1 MKIFHINSYKQKVAI
16 LAVTALPLIGFV
28 SSCKKDFLV
37 AAPELT
43 LPDQDAFANPTRIL
57 GQVNGLYVSLKSGS
71 FLGGRYEIYND
82 IRAEEFTN
90 RLSNNVTG
98 YDVYGGT
105 NNSTNTYIASFWSQG
120 YLTINRVN
128 LFLKGIETNS
138 TVLTPALNAN
148 YIGEAKFIRALSYF
162 SLIQIFAKPYVQ
174 NNGASRGLPLR
185 LQPETS
191 LANNALKSSTVAAV
205 YAQILKDLDDAEAGL
220 PDTYSASG
228 AAETALLRTTRAHK
242 NTAIALKTR
251 VYLAMGNYAKVIE
264 EGNKLVP
271 QVAPFINTARTPQA
285 LQANVANVFA
295 APYTTSESIFSLPMA
310 DTNAPG
316 TQNQLG
322 YYYNSN
328 VEYFLNQTGAGIY
341 ADAAWPA
348 TDARK
353 SSLTGNVALSSTS
366 TVRRVIKFSG
376 TSPFIDYVPI
386 IRYAEVLL
394 NVAEAEA
401 LVTGGNLVRSRA
413 ILQAVRT
420 RSDATYV
427 FGVFATPAD
436 QVNAILKERRIELL
450 AEGFRYNDLARKAT
464 PLPSFGIGAAVP
476 VTDDRYT
483 FAIPLAEINTN
494 SEVNNF

>member
-1 MKIFHINSYKQKVAI
+1 MKIFHTNSYKLKIAA
-16 LAVTALPLIGFV
+16 LAVTALPFIGLI

-37 AAPELT
+37 AAPELS

-57 GQVNGLYVSLKSGS
+57 GQINGLYVSAKSGA
-71 FLGGRYEIYND
+71 FLGGRYQVYND
-82 IRAEEFTN
+82 IRAEEFVN

-105 NNSTNTYIASFWSQG
+105 NNSANTYMSTFWSQG

-128 LFLKGIETNS
+128 LFLKGIEANS

-148 YIGEAKFIRALSYF
+148 YIGEAKFVRALTYF
-162 SLIQIFAKPYVQ
+162 SLIQIFAKPYIL
-174 NNGASRGLPLR
+174 NNGTSRGMPLR

-220 PDTYSASG
+220 PDGQGSAL
-228 AAETALLRTTRAHK
+228 ANTTRAHK

-251 VYLAMGNYAKVIE
+251 VYLTMGNYAKVIE

-271 QVAPFINTARTPQA
+271 QAAPFVNTARTAHA
-285 LQANVANVFA
+285 LQASVANVFA
-295 APYTTSESIFSLPMA
+295 APYTTSESIFSFPMA

-322 YYYNSN
+322 YYYNAN
-328 VEYFLNQTGAGIY
+328 LEYFLNQTGAGIY
-341 ADAAWPA
+341 ADATWPA
-348 TDARK
+348 SDTRK
-353 SSLTGNVALSSTS
+353 SALTGNIALSATN
-366 TVRRVIKFSG
+366 TVRRVIKFSA
-376 TSPFIDYVPI
+376 TSPFIDFVPI

-401 LVTGGNLVRSRA
+401 LTPGGNLVRSRA
-413 ILQAVRT
+413 LLQAVRT
-420 RSDATYV
+420 RSDATFV
-427 FGVFATPAD
+427 FGTFATSTD
-436 QVNAILKERRIELL
+436 LVNAILKERRIELL
-450 AEGFRYNDLARKAT
+450 AEGFRYNDLARKAA
-464 PLPSFGIGAAVP
+464 PLPSFGVGSAVP
-476 VTDDRYT
+476 VNDDRYT
-483 FAIPLAEINTN
+483 FPIPVSELNTN

>member
-1 MKIFHINSYKQKVAI
+1 MKIFHINSYKLKVAT
-16 LAVTALPLIGFV
+16 LAVTALPLIGLV

-71 FLGGRYEIYND
+71 FLGGRYQIYND

-128 LFLKGIETNS
+128 LFLRGIEANS

-205 YAQILKDLDDAEAGL
+205 YAQIIKDLDDAEAGL
-220 PDTYSASG
+220 PDGQGSAL
-228 AAETALLRTTRAHK
+228 ANTTRAHK

-271 QVAPFINTARTPQA
+271 QVAPFTNTARTPHA
-285 LQANVANVFA
+285 LQANVASVFA

-376 TSPFIDYVPI
+376 TSPFIDFVPI

-464 PLPSFGIGAAVP
+464 SLPSFGIGTAIP
-476 VTDDRYT
+476 VSDDRYT

>member
-1 MKIFHINSYKQKVAI
+1 MKIFHINSYKLKVAT
-16 LAVTALPLIGFV
+16 LAVTTLPLIGLV
-28 SSCKKDFLV
+28 SSCKKEFLV

-128 LFLKGIETNS
+128 LFLRGIEANS

-162 SLIQIFAKPYVQ
+162 SLIQIFAKPYVL

-205 YAQILKDLDDAEAGL
+205 YAQIIKDLDDAEAGL
-220 PDTYSASG
+220 PDGQGSAL
-228 AAETALLRTTRAHK
+228 ANTTRAHK

-271 QVAPFINTARTPQA
+271 QVAPFVNTARTAHA

-322 YYYNSN
+322 YYYNAN

-341 ADAAWPA
+341 ADAAWPS

-366 TVRRVIKFSG
+366 TVRRVTKFSG
-376 TSPFIDYVPI
+376 TSPFIDFVPI

-413 ILQAVRT
+413 ILQAVRN
-420 RSDATYV
+420 RSDASYV
-427 FGVFATPAD
+427 FGVFATPTDLA
-436 QVNAILKERRIELL
+436 NAILKERRIELL
-450 AEGFRYNDLARKAT
+450 AEGFRYNDLARKAA
-464 PLPSFGIGAAVP
+464 PLPSFGVGTAVP
-476 VTDDRYT
+476 VSDDRYT
-483 FAIPLAEINTN
+483 FAIPLAEVNTN

>member
-1 MKIFHINSYKQKVAI
+1 MKIFHINSYKLKVAT
-16 LAVTALPLIGFV
+16 LAVTALPLIGLV

-37 AAPELT
+37 AEPELT

-71 FLGGRYEIYND
+71 FLGGRYAIYND

-128 LFLKGIETNS
+128 LFLRGMEANA

-148 YIGEAKFIRALSYF
+148 YIGEAKFVRALSYF

-174 NNGASRGLPLR
+174 NNGTSRGLPLR

-205 YAQILKDLDDAEAGL
+205 YAQIIKDLDDAEAGL
-220 PDTYSASG
+220 PDGQGSAL
-228 AAETALLRTTRAHK
+228 ANTTRAHK

-271 QVAPFINTARTPQA
+271 QVAPFVNTARTAHA
-285 LQANVANVFA
+285 LQANVVNVFA

-322 YYYNSN
+322 YYYNAN
-328 VEYFLNQTGAGIY
+328 VEYFLNQTGSGIY

-348 TDARK
+348 ADARK

-366 TVRRVIKFSG
+366 TVRRVIKFSS
-376 TSPFIDYVPI
+376 TSPFIDFVPI

-401 LVTGGNLVRSRA
+401 SVTGGNLVRSRA
-413 ILQAVRT
+413 ILEAVRK
-420 RSDATYV
+420 RSDANYV
-427 FGVFATPAD
+427 FGALATPTD
-436 QVNAILKERRIELL
+436 LVNAILKERRIELL
-450 AEGFRYNDLARKAT
+450 AEGFRYNDLARKAA
-464 PLPSFGIGAAVP
+464 PLPSFGIGAAIP
-476 VTDDRYT
+476 VSDDRYT

>member
-1 MKIFHINSYKQKVAI
+1 MKIFHINSYKLKVAT
-16 LAVTALPLIGFV
+16 LAVTALPLIGLV

-71 FLGGRYEIYND
+71 LLGGRYEIYND

-174 NNGASRGLPLR
+174 NNGSSRGLPLR

-205 YAQILKDLDDAEAGL
+205 YAQIIKDLDDAEAGL
-220 PDTYSASG
+220 PDGQGSAL
-228 AAETALLRTTRAHK
+228 ANTTRAHK

-271 QVAPFINTARTPQA
+271 QVAPFINAARTPHA

-366 TVRRVIKFSG
+366 TVRRVTKFSG
-376 TSPFIDYVPI
+376 TSPFIDFVPI

-420 RSDATYV
+420 RSDAAYV
-427 FGVFATPAD
+427 FGAFATPTD
-436 QVNAILKERRIELL
+436 LVNAILKERRIELL

-464 PLPSFGIGAAVP
+464 PLPSFGIGTTVP
-476 VTDDRYT
+476 VSDDRYT

>member
-1 MKIFHINSYKQKVAI
+1 MKIFHINSYKLKVAA
-16 LAVTALPLIGFV
+16 LAVTALPLIGLV

-37 AAPELT
+37 AAPELN

-128 LFLKGIETNS
+128 LFLRGIEVNS

-205 YAQILKDLDDAEAGL
+205 YAQIIKDLDDAEAGL
-220 PDTYSASG
+220 PDGQGSAL
-228 AAETALLRTTRAHK
+228 ANTTRAHK

-271 QVAPFINTARTPQA
+271 QVAPFVNTARTAHA

-322 YYYNSN
+322 YYYNAN

-341 ADAAWPA
+341 ADAAWPS

-366 TVRRVIKFSG
+366 TVRRVIKFSS
-376 TSPFIDYVPI
+376 TSPFIDFVPI

-420 RSDATYV
+420 RSDASYV
-427 FGVFATPAD
+427 FGAFATPTD
-436 QVNAILKERRIELL
+436 LLNAILKERRIELL
-450 AEGFRYNDLARKAT
+450 AEGFRYNDLARKAA
-464 PLPSFGIGAAVP
+464 PLPSFGIGAAIP
-476 VTDDRYT
+476 VSDDRYT

>member
-1 MKIFHINSYKQKVAI
+1 MKIFHINSYKLKVAT
-16 LAVTALPLIGFV
+16 LAVTALPLVGLV

-37 AAPELT
+37 AAPELN

-128 LFLKGIETNS
+128 LFLRGIETNS

-174 NNGASRGLPLR
+174 NNGSSRGLPLR

-205 YAQILKDLDDAEAGL
+205 YAQIIKDLDDAEAGL
-220 PDTYSASG
+220 PDGQGSAL
-228 AAETALLRTTRAHK
+228 ANTTRAHK

-271 QVAPFINTARTPQA
+271 QIAPFINTARTAHA

-366 TVRRVIKFSG
+366 TVRRVTKFSG
-376 TSPFIDYVPI
+376 TSPFIDFVPI

-420 RSDATYV
+420 RSDAAYV
-427 FGVFATPAD
+427 FGAFATPTD
-436 QVNAILKERRIELL
+436 LVNAILKERRIELL

-464 PLPSFGIGAAVP
+464 PLPSFGIGTAVP
-476 VTDDRYT
+476 VSDDRYT

>member
-138 TVLTPALNAN
+138 GVLTPAVNAN

-162 SLIQIFAKPYVQ
+162 SLIQIFGKPYIQ
-174 NNGASRGLPLR
+174 NNGATRGLPLR

-191 LANNALKSSTVAAV
+191 LANNALKSSSVAAV
-205 YAQILKDLDDAEAGL
+205 YAQIIKDLDDAEAGL
-220 PDTYSASG
+220 PDG
-228 AAETALLRTTRAHK
+228 QGTALANTTRAHK

-271 QVAPFINTARTPQA
+271 QVAPFINTTRTAHA

-341 ADAAWPA
+341 ADAEWPA

-353 SSLTGNVALSSTS
+353 SSLTGNVALSATS
-366 TVRRVIKFSG
+366 TVRRVTKFSG
-376 TSPFIDYVPI
+376 TSPFIDFVPI

-401 LVTGGNLVRSRA
+401 LVTGGNLVRSSA

-420 RSDATYV
+420 RSDAAYV
-427 FGVFATPAD
+427 FGAFATPID
-436 QVNAILKERRIELL
+436 LVNAILKERRIELL
-450 AEGFRYNDLARKAT
+450 AEGFRYNDLARKAA
-464 PLPSFGIGAAVP
+464 PLPSFGIGTAVP

-483 FAIPLAEINTN
+483 FAIPLAETNTN